1 MLLTFLDFTITGDP
15 TFDFFFSI
23 TASLSVFYFLI
34 FSILQLFR
42 GRV

>member
-1 MLLTFLDFTITGDP
+1 MTGFLNITMTGDP

-23 TASLSVFYFLI
+23 TASLNLLFFLA
-34 FSILQLFR
+34 FSATAMFR

>member
-1 MLLTFLDFTITGDP
+1 MLSFLDFTITGDP

-23 TASLSVFYFLI
+23 TASINLFMFMAFAVTS
-34 FSILQLFR
+34 LFR